1 MGDLDKRVFAVLDS
15 DDFND
20 LPLEERE
27 KIIKYTSIQQ
37 ILTLWQVLA
46 KDKELTTEAWR
57 RKQRAWLKNCVE
69 SYERKYADK

>member
-27 KIIKYTSIQQ
+27 KILKYTSIQQ

-69 SYERKYADK
+69 SYERKYTEK

>member
-27 KIIKYTSIQQ
+27 KILKYTSIQQ

-46 KDKELTTEAWR
+46 NDKELTTEAWR
-57 RKQRAWLKNCVE
+57 RKKRAWLKNCVE
-69 SYERKYADK
+69 SYERKYAEK

>member
-69 SYERKYADK
+69 SYERKYTDK